1 MSFVLLNV
9 YHRRW
14 SLFGVESRALT
25 VTECSKLLAA
35 ITSEFE
41 AGRLKPSPI
50 SKRGTLEEVCELY
63 VFVDNGGNGK
73 AVLSVVP

>member
-1 MSFVLLNV
+1 VSFVLLNV

-14 SLFGVESRALT
+14 SLFGVDSRALT

-41 AGRLKPSPI
+41 AGRLKPSP
-50 SKRGTLEEVCELY
+50 SRSEERWRK
-63 VFVDNGGNGK
+63 FV
-73 AVLSVVP
+73 SYTHS